1 MCELVEWVDQGL
13 ERARDEFQLISRYR
27 SRRRGWSVDG
37 NSVRRTGFTKCRSLE
52 VPVWYPNDAW
62 LVLCIHANQA
72 GDNQQ

>member
-1 MCELVEWVDQGL
+1 MYGSWWNGWTRDSSELEMS
-13 ERARDEFQLISRYR
+13 FNRYR
-27 SRRRGWSVDG
+27 DIAPDVEGGWLTG
-37 NSVRRTGFTKCRSLE
+37 TVRRTGFTKCRSLE